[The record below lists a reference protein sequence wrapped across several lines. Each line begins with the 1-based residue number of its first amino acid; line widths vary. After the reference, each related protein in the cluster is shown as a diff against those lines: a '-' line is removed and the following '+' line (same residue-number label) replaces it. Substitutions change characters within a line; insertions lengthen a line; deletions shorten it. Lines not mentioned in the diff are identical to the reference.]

1 MHVDTADIYASGP
14 LSVLGRK
21 HELVLG
27 VNGAEYRDEA
37 IGSGSTAAVPVNIY
51 RFDPTGLG
59 LVGNGTPTRSQTK
72 TTNLGLYGVARWN
85 VTDTL
90 KLITGVRSSNYKAEN
105 VLTGRVAPKES
116 GEVTPYAGLV
126 LDLNAQYSAYASYSD
141 IFNPQSIRSI
151 DGSVLDPVVGANYE
165 AGIKG
170 ELLNKRLNVS
180 AAVFRLE
187 QSNLSVRDDSV
198 PNDPGNAC
206 GGICYTAAG
215 EVVSQGVDLGVNGR
229 VGANLNLAGGYTY
242 VDAEYKAGPQQG
254 QRYGAEQPQHSV
266 RLAANYRL
274 PDSAWSF
281 GGNLAGT
288 SKIRRTGGAGAAAW
302 TIRQGT
308 LVLLGV
314 NAKVQITPH
323 THVLLAIS
331 NLADRSYR
339 SLYLLNHSPYGEP
352 RRFSVNLK
360 HTF

>member
-165 AGIKG
+165 LGIKG
-170 ELLNKRLNVS
+170 ELMDKRLNVS

-187 QSNLSVRDDSV
+187 QSNLSVRDDSI

-215 EVVSQGVDLGVNGR
+215 EVVSQGVDR
-229 VGANLNLAGGYTY
+229 A
-242 VDAEYKAGPQQG
+242 
-254 QRYGAEQPQHSV
+254 
-266 RLAANYRL
+266 
-274 PDSAWSF
+274 
-281 GGNLAGT
+281 
-288 SKIRRTGGAGAAAW
+288 
-302 TIRQGT
+302 
-308 LVLLGV
+308 
-314 NAKVQITPH
+314 
-323 THVLLAIS
+323 
-331 NLADRSYR
+331 
-339 SLYLLNHSPYGEP
+339 
-352 RRFSVNLK
+352 
-360 HTF
+360 